1 MRRKRINQAKI
12 RRLQTPFDRR
22 LVQLER
28 SINRLEREINLYKKK
43 YSPRVRAPRKPRTMV
58 RRFDEINFQR
68 LRSIEAMAVKLLFS
82 SHHPI
87 E

>member
-22 LVQLER
+22 LLQLER
-28 SINRLEREINLYKKK
+28 SINKLQREVNLYKKK

-58 RRFDEINFQR
+58 RGFDEFNFQR
-68 LRSIEAMAVKLLFS
+68 LRTLEAMAVKLLFS

-87 E
+87 K